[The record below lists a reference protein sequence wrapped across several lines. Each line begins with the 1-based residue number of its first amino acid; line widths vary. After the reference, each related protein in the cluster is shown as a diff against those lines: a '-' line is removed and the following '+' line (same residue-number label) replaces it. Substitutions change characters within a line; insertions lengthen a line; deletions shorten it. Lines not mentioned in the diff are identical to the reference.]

1 MAKSKDRDN
10 TQSDALFAAVR
21 RQPGTFNEIFAR
33 AWPVFKKSH
42 VGGEELARFQSYELL
57 YKLSMR
63 GKINKVNKIYEE
75 AGPRIKS

>member
-10 TQSDALFAAVR
+10 AQSDALFAAVKW
-21 RQPGTFNEIFAR
+21 QPGTFNEIFAR
-33 AWPVFKKSH
+33 AWPVFRRSH
-42 VGGEELARFQSYELL
+42 VGGEDLARLQSYELL
-57 YKLSMR
+57 YRLSMR